1 MAMAY
6 KIEYVKFR
14 ELIKDY
20 PSTTYATFSIYR
32 YPAKFIPQVIAYILK
47 NYCKPNMTVFDPFA
61 GYGTVGIVSRLF
73 GYNYE
78 LWDLNPMLKVI
89 HDTATMRPIE
99 VDINKLIQ
107 ELKNSN
113 EIFIPKWS
121 NLKYWHPEEFLDLLT
136 KVWGYYH
143 NLEDNE
149 LKKLLVIP
157 LLKVTRYF
165 SYSDEKIHKLYKSK
179 YAKKKVEDLLKKDWK
194 TLFFTMLFNEI
205 RELLKKIE
213 DYNSLRPKPVKYKIK
228 AGIDTLNTKLDQD
241 VDVLITSPPYLQAQ
255 EYIRST
261 KLELFWLGYSENYI
275 RQLSKKEIPYAN
287 VRKIEVY
294 SKTYEEIR
302 SKIKDDHLLK
312 LYDNYF
318 FAILRAFTSLGENVK
333 SYMCIFVGPAKV
345 RGMPVPID
353 QIIVEHLKELGWR
366 HEATLIDRIVSH
378 SMFKVDVNPAS
389 GLKESRME
397 TEHLVILR
405 RE

>member
-1 MAMAY
+1 MVETVVSFR
-6 KIEYVKFR
+6 KLVKD
-14 ELIKDY
+14 I

-73 GYNYE
+73 GCNYE

-89 HDTATMRPIE
+89 HDTVVMGPIQ

-107 ELKNSN
+107 ELRSSD
-113 EIFIPKWS
+113 ETFIPKWS
-121 NLKYWHPEEFLDLLT
+121 NLKYWHPEEFLSLLT

-143 NLEDNE
+143 SLEDEE

-179 YAKKKVEDLLKKDWK
+179 YAKIKIKELLRKNWRDV
-194 TLFFTMLFNEI
+194 LLTMLFNEI

-213 DYNSLRPKPVKYKIK
+213 EYNSLNPKPVRCKIK
-228 AGIDTLNTKLDQD
+228 AGVDTL
-241 VDVLITSPPYLQAQ
+241 
-255 EYIRST
+255 ST
-261 KLELFWLGYSENYI
+261 RLELFWLGYSENYI
-275 RQLSKKEIPYAN
+275 RWLSKKEIPYAS
-287 VRKIEVY
+287 VKKIDVY

-302 SKIKDDHLLK
+302 SKIRDEHLLK

-318 FAILRAFTSLGENVK
+318 FAILRAFTTLGENVK
-333 SYMCIFVGPAKV
+333 SYMFIFVGPAKV
-345 RGMPVPID
+345 RGIPVPID
-353 QIIVEHLKELGWR
+353 KILVEHLEEFGWK
-366 HEATLIDRIVSH
+366 HEATLIDRIVAR

>member
-1 MAMAY
+1 MVEMV
-6 KIEYVKFR
+6 ISFR
-14 ELIKDY
+14 KLVRDF

-32 YPAKFIPQVIAYILK
+32 YPAKFIPQIIAYILK
-47 NYCKPNMTVFDPFA
+47 NYCKPNMAVFDPFA

-73 GYNYE
+73 GCDYE

-89 HDTATMRPIE
+89 HDTAVMRPIY
-99 VDINKLIQ
+99 VDVNKLIQ
-107 ELKNSN
+107 ELKSSE
-113 EIFIPKWS
+113 EIFIPKWL
-121 NLKYWHPEEFLDLLT
+121 NLKYWHPEEFLDILT

-143 NLEDNE
+143 SLEDNE

-179 YAKKKVEDLLKKDWK
+179 YAKKKVKDLLKKDWK
-194 TLFFTMLFNEI
+194 NLFFTMLSNEI
-205 RELLKKIE
+205 RELLKRIE

-228 AGIDTLNTKLDQD
+228 VGIDTLSTKLDED

-261 KLELFWLGYSENYI
+261 KLELFWLGYSEDYI

-294 SKTYEEIR
+294 SKTYEEFR

-333 SYMCIFVGPAKV
+333 SYMFIFVGPAKV

-353 QIIVEHLKELGWR
+353 RIIVEHLKEFGWK

-378 SMFKVDVNPAS
+378 SMFKVNVNPAS